1 MSRRL
6 LVAEPDAPGRA
17 MLDRVLTAAGY
28 TAEEF
33 ASVHDARILLDDE
46 VFDLAVVDEFAG
58 ADAVLGEVRF
68 LRTHYPR
75 LPVVVM
81 GTMLNASVLLSLVRL
96 GVADALPKP
105 FTPDELRGAVARA
118 LVHSAPGRSEALDY
132 AAAVAAARSRLAAG
146 DLAGAGRALV
156 RAYAHAPSD
165 AEVAALQALRA
176 ELAGDDADAA
186 RGYRSALALRHDEG
200 AESPDPH
207 EGLARL
213 AAYGAARPVAAL
225 SPRFRGAPLWLVTDP
240 ARELAGAPP
249 TGVGEAAAVVVLSL
263 SLGADPSAAAL
274 QLRERGDR
282 AFALLPGDL
291 RPEQAGALLARLGRG
306 PLVAHPSDSGAEL
319 DLAGLAIARDE
330 ALGGSSARPVAR
342 ETLEGPAAPA
352 AGRM

>member
-6 LVAEPDAPGRA
+6 LVAEPDPSGRA

-33 ASVHDARILLDDE
+33 ASVHDARILLDDG

-81 GTMLNASVLLSLVRL
+81 GTMLNASVLLSLVRM

-105 FTPDELRGAVARA
+105 FTPEELRGAVARS
-118 LVHSAPGRSEALDY
+118 LIHSAPGRAEALDY
-132 AAAVAAARSRLAAG
+132 GAAVAAALDGLAAG
-146 DLAGAGRALV
+146 DLARAGRALS
-156 RAYAHAPSD
+156 RAYAHAPLD
-165 AEVAALQALRA
+165 AEVASLQALRA
-176 ELAGDDADAA
+176 ELGGDDEGAA
-186 RGYRSALALRHDEG
+186 RGYRAALALRHDEG
-200 AESPDPH
+200 DECPDPH

-225 SPRFRGAPLWLVTDP
+225 SPRFRGAPLWIVTDP
-240 ARELAGAPP
+240 ARELPGAAPD
-249 TGVGEAAAVVVLSL
+249 GVGEAVVVLSL
-263 SLGADPSAAAL
+263 ALGAAATSTVPH
-274 QLRERGDR
+274 LRERGDR
-282 AFALLPGDL
+282 AFALLPTDL
-291 RPEQAGALLARLGRG
+291 RPEQAGPLLARLGGG
-306 PLVAHPSDSGAEL
+306 PLVTHPSGPGVEL
-319 DLAGLAIARDE
+319 DLARLALARDE
-330 ALGGSSARPVAR
+330 ARSGDSARPTPGEKVER
-342 ETLEGPAAPA
+342 PSAPA

>member
-1 MSRRL
+1 VSRRL

-105 FTPDELRGAVARA
+105 FTPDELRAAVARA

-146 DLAGAGRALV
+146 DLAGAGRSLV

-225 SPRFRGAPLWLVTDP
+225 SPRFRGAPLWIVTDP
-240 ARELAGAPP
+240 ARELTGAPP
-249 TGVGEAAAVVVLSL
+249 AGVGEAVVVVLSL
-263 SLGADPSAAAL
+263 SLGAEPSAAVP
-274 QLRERGDR
+274 QFRERGDR

-291 RPEQAGALLARLGRG
+291 RPEQAGALLARIGPG
-306 PLVAHPSDSGAEL
+306 PLVAHPSGPGAEL
-319 DLAGLAIARDE
+319 DLARMAVARDE
-330 ALGGSSARPVAR
+330 ALDGSSARPVAR
-342 ETLEGPAAPA
+342 ENLERPSAPA
-352 AGRM
+352 AGRL